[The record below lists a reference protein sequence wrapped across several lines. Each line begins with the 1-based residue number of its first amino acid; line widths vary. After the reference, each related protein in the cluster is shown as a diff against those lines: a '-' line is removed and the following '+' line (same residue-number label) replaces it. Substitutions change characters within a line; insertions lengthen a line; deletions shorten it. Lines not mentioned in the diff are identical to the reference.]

1 MNLRDTLR
9 LSPVVPVLTIERAQD
24 AVPLA
29 AALLA
34 GGLRVL
40 EVTLRTS
47 AALEAMERIA
57 AEVPEAVVAAGT
69 VLSATDLRRSADA
82 GATFAFSPGLA
93 DFMMEDGPIPV
104 VPGVATASEVM
115 RALAGGASTL
125 KFFPAVPAGGPA
137 ALQALR
143 GPFPDA
149 AFCPTGGVDQ
159 ANAAAFLELP
169 NVLCV
174 GGSWIA
180 PKKAIDAGDWAA
192 VTSMAR
198 EAATLSRRPT
208 QAPASS
214 HVL

>member
-29 AALLA
+29 AALVA

-47 AALEAMERIA
+47 AALEAMQRIA

-69 VLSATDLRRSADA
+69 VLSAADLKRSADA
-82 GATFAFSPGLA
+82 GASFAFSPGLA
-93 DFMMEDGPIPV
+93 DFMLEDGPIPV
-104 VPGVATASEVM
+104 VPGVATATEVM

-137 ALQALR
+137 ALQALK
-143 GPFPDA
+143 GPFPDV

-159 ANAAAFLELP
+159 ANAASFLELS

-174 GGSWIA
+174 GGSWVA
-180 PKKAIDAGDWAA
+180 PRTAIDEGNWAA
-192 VTSMAR
+192 VTCMAAD
-198 EAATLSRRPT
+198 AAMLSGGPAR
-208 QAPASS
+208 APATS